1 MVVQSKENKTALSLI
16 DLLGGS
22 SKSKNT
28 KVNDV
33 FAQLLSSLNTPAK
46 NEKSFGVVVDPKVNL
61 KTDTK
66 SDFKVDPKLTQNTDV
81 VKSTKSTEIIKSN
94 PKTLENLLALEEKKI
109 LPKELVEVLSN
120 DQVHSLIY
128 KAKDYLKNAIAEKV
142 PEYKTEVKTLPKTL
156 MGLVE
161 LADKIGI
168 NMSEITLS
176 TLDDKEKPVFNG
188 LSDLLLSKRVIEVKA
203 LAKSETVPDTKT
215 FEAIV
220 GILNE
225 AKIPQAED
233 KSTKVNDKTSSQPLQ
248 SLLKGLSST
257 PALGEEV
264 PKQVPSELPKEGLK
278 ETPKSANLA
287 HADPLSALIRGSNEN
302 ENIEVKKGEKS
313 LEEPVKTLQPHKA
326 DSLEVKAKEAV
337 QGLRHFAINLKEAA
351 ESYKPPFTRVTM
363 KLNPEKLGEVEVTLV
378 QRGNNVHVNIQSS
391 NATSVAFLA
400 HNATELKAQLAG
412 QGITNA
418 TMNFMSGGE
427 NQQQNQNGQQ
437 QHQQPNRFQ
446 SYQSLQELESNEEQL
461 SALEIILPH
470 YA

>member
-1 MVVQSKENKTALSLI
+1 MVVQSKDNKTPSSLI

-46 NEKSFGVVVDPKVNL
+46 SEKSFGVVVDPKV
-61 KTDTK
+61 
-66 SDFKVDPKLTQNTDV
+66 DPKLAKNTDI
-81 VKSTKSTEIIKSN
+81 VKSSKSVEIIKSN
-94 PKTLENLLALEEKKI
+94 PKDLENLLAIEEKKVF
-109 LPKELVEVLSN
+109 PKALVEVLSN

-128 KAKDYLKNAIAEKV
+128 KAKEFLKNVITEKA
-142 PEYKTEVKTLPKTL
+142 PEYKAETKALPKTL

-161 LADKIGI
+161 LADKLGI

-176 TLDDKEKPVFNG
+176 TLEDKEKPTFKG
-188 LSDLLLSKRVIEVKA
+188 LSDSLLSKRVIEA
-203 LAKSETVPDTKT
+203 QEPAKSTVPADLKML
-215 FEAIV
+215 EALI
-220 GILNE
+220 GTLNE
-225 AKIPQAED
+225 TKATQLES
-233 KSTKVNDKTSSQPLQ
+233 KSTKVNDKTTSKESDKTNSQPLQ
-248 SLLKGLSST
+248 SLLKGLT
-257 PALGEEV
+257 AAPEAE
-264 PKQVPSELPKEGLK
+264 KQVAAELPKEALK
-278 ETPKSANLA
+278 ETLKTLTVS
-287 HADPLSALIRGSNEN
+287 HVDPLGALLRGGNES
-302 ENIEVKKGEKS
+302 EKAEVKKSEKL
-313 LEEPVKTLQPHKA
+313 LEEPVKAASVLKS
-326 DSLEVKAKEAV
+326 DSLEVKSKEAV
-337 QGLRHFAINLKEAA
+337 QGLRHFAIDLKEAA
-351 ESYKPPFTRVTM
+351 ESYKPPFTRITM

-378 QRGNNVHVNIQSS
+378 QRGNNVHVNIQSA
-391 NATSVAFLA
+391 NANSVAFLA

-437 QHQQPNRFQ
+437 QQQQPNRFQ
-446 SYQSLQELESNEEQL
+446 SYQSLAELESNEEQL

>member
-1 MVVQSKENKTALSLI
+1 MVVQSKDNKAPSSLI

-33 FAQLLSSLNTPAK
+33 FAQLLSSLNTPVK
-46 NEKSFGVVVDPKVNL
+46 NEKSFGVVVDAKNIKPSDAPKI
-61 KTDTK
+61 TTK
-66 SDFKVDPKLTQNTDV
+66 A
-81 VKSTKSTEIIKSN
+81 
-94 PKTLENLLALEEKKI
+94 LENLVVSEEKKV
-109 LPKELVEVLSN
+109 LPKELIDVLSN

-128 KAKDYLKNAIAEKV
+128 KAKEYLKNSIEQKS
-142 PEYKTEVKTLPKTL
+142 PEYKAEGKTLPKTL

-161 LADKIGI
+161 LADKMGI
-168 NMSEITLS
+168 DMSEITLS
-176 TLDDKEKPVFNG
+176 TLDDKEKSLFKGV
-188 LSDLLLSKRVIEVKA
+188 SDSLLSKRIIEVKEPS
-203 LAKSETVPDTKT
+203 KSESSTSAKT

-220 GILNE
+220 GLIAE
-225 AKIPQAED
+225 AKTSLVES
-233 KSTKVNDKTSSQPLQ
+233 KSTKESDKAAVQPLQ
-248 SLLKGLSST
+248 ALLKGMD
-257 PALGEEV
+257 A
-264 PKQVPSELPKEGLK
+264 PSVVEIVKEIPKEA
-278 ETPKSANLA
+278 PKSLVGANL
-287 HADPLSALIRGSNEN
+287 DILGTLLRGNEV
-302 ENIEVKKGEKS
+302 EKTEEKAGGKS
-313 LEEPVKTLQPHKA
+313 LEEPLKTVHVSKS
-326 DSLEVKAKEAV
+326 DSLEVKSKEAV
-337 QGLRHFAINLKEAA
+337 QSMRHFAIDLKEAA

-391 NATSVAFLA
+391 NASSVAFLA

-427 NQQQNQNGQQ
+427 NQQQNSNQQ
-437 QHQQPNRFQ
+437 QQQPNRFQ

>member
-1 MVVQSKENKTALSLI
+1 MVVQSKDNKTPSSLI

-46 NEKSFGVVVDPKVNL
+46 SEKSFGVVVDPKV
-61 KTDTK
+61 
-66 SDFKVDPKLTQNTDV
+66 DPKSAKNTDV
-81 VKSTKSTEIIKSN
+81 VKSSKSVEIIKSN
-94 PKTLENLLALEEKKI
+94 PKDLENLLAIEEKKVF
-109 LPKELVEVLSN
+109 PKELVEVLSN

-128 KAKDYLKNAIAEKV
+128 KAKEFLKNIITEKA
-142 PEYKTEVKTLPKTL
+142 PEYKAETKALPKTL

-161 LADKIGI
+161 LADKLGI

-176 TLDDKEKPVFNG
+176 TLEDKEKPTFKG
-188 LSDLLLSKRVIEVKA
+188 LSDLLLSKRVIEA
-203 LAKSETVPDTKT
+203 QEPAKSTLPVDLKML
-215 FEAIV
+215 EALI
-220 GILNE
+220 GTLNE
-225 AKIPQAED
+225 TKATQLEIKATQLES
-233 KSTKVNDKTSSQPLQ
+233 KLTKVNDKTTAKESDKTNSQPLQ
-248 SLLKGLSST
+248 SLLKGLT
-257 PALGEEV
+257 AAPEAE
-264 PKQVPSELPKEGLK
+264 KQVSAELPKEALK
-278 ETPKSANLA
+278 ETLKTLTVS
-287 HADPLSALIRGSNEN
+287 HVDPLGTLLRGGNES
-302 ENIEVKKGEKS
+302 EKTEVKKSEKL
-313 LEEPVKTLQPHKA
+313 LEEPVKAATVLKA
-326 DSLEVKAKEAV
+326 DSLEVKSKEAV
-337 QGLRHFAINLKEAA
+337 QGLRHFAIDLKEAA
-351 ESYKPPFTRVTM
+351 ESYKPPFTRITM

-378 QRGNNVHVNIQSS
+378 QRGNNVHVNIQSA
-391 NATSVAFLA
+391 NANSVAFLA

-437 QHQQPNRFQ
+437 QQQQPNRFQ
-446 SYQSLQELESNEEQL
+446 SYQSLAELESNEEQL